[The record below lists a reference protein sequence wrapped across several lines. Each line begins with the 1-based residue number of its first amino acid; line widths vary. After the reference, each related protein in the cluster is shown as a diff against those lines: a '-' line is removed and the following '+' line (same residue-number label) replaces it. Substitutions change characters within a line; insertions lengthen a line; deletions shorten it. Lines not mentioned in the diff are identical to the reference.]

1 MHIHYIKFIY
11 TFFFLSLHK
20 LVSGLGLGVCRHGNV
35 LICNDVYVGER
46 YVYAALTLT
55 HVTNER
61 KVGVFLYD
69 VACRFQ
75 SFFRAWL
82 MSLKDEEC
90 YGFSIAKR
98 QHILDSVLNVLPPM
112 HVNGHA

>member
-11 TFFFLSLHK
+11 TFFFLSLQK
-20 LVSGLGLGVCRHGNV
+20 LVSGLGPGVCRHGIV

-46 YVYAALTLT
+46 YVALCRALTLM

-75 SFFRAWL
+75 SFF
-82 MSLKDEEC
+82 DEEC
-90 YGFSIAKR
+90 YGFSIAK
-98 QHILDSVLNVLPPM
+98 
-112 HVNGHA
+112 

>member
-1 MHIHYIKFIY
+1 M
-11 TFFFLSLHK
+11 
-20 LVSGLGLGVCRHGNV
+20 
-35 LICNDVYVGER
+35 
-46 YVYAALTLT
+46 
-55 HVTNER
+55 HVTNEC

-82 MSLKDEEC
+82 MSLKVEEC

-98 QHILDSVLNVLPPM
+98 QQILDFLLNVLPPM
-112 HVNGHA
+112 HVNGKTLTLNVLYHKENHVTY